1 MRFSRFRPL
10 FAVLAL
16 AASVALV
23 ASVADARP
31 RSSFGSRGS
40 QTYSAPPSTATAPKA
55 AQPMERSM
63 TQPGQPGST
72 ASRTATAPN
81 AAGGGFFSRPGFM
94 GGLFAGFLGAGL
106 LGMLM
111 GNGFAGGLG
120 GAASML
126 GLLLQV
132 GIIALIGYLVWTW
145 WQRRSQPATAM
156 ASGPMLRDYGR
167 NDTGRQMGMSGLG
180 GGMGGGFG
188 SASAPA
194 PRAAGSDEVGL
205 SPEDFSTF
213 EQILGDVQTAYGKED
228 LGALRT
234 RVTPEML
241 SYYSEELA
249 ANASR
254 GVTNRISD
262 VKLEQG
268 DLAEAWREGGTD
280 YATVAMRYSLNDT
293 VVDPSGRVLEGGPDE
308 ATEVWTFRRDH
319 GGKWL
324 VSAVQ
329 QAA

>member
-1 MRFSRFRPL
+1 MRLLKFRPL
-10 FAVLAL
+10 LAVLAL

-23 ASVADARP
+23 ASIADARP

-40 QTYSAPPSTATAPKA
+40 QTFSAPPSTATAPKA
-55 AQPMERSM
+55 TKPMERSM

-81 AAGGGFFSRPGFM
+81 PAGGGFFSRPGFM

-126 GLLLQV
+126 GLLLQI

-145 WQRRSQPATAM
+145 WQRRSQPAM

-167 NDTGRQMGMSGLG
+167 NDSGRQMGMSSGFGGL
-180 GGMGGGFG
+180 GGGFG
-188 SASAPA
+188 SGSAPA
-194 PRAAGSDEVGL
+194 QRAAGTDDVGL
-205 SPEDFSTF
+205 TPEDFNTF
-213 EQILGDVQTAYGKED
+213 EQTLSEVQTAYGKED
-228 LGALRT
+228 LSALRS

-254 GVTNRISD
+254 GVINRISD
-262 VKLEQG
+262 IKLEQG
-268 DLAEAWREGGTD
+268 DLAEAWREGSTD
-280 YATVAMRYSLNDT
+280 YATVAMRYALNDT
-293 VVDPSGRVLEGGPDE
+293 VVDQNGRVLEGGPDE
-308 ATEVWTFRRDH
+308 ATEVWTFRRDR

>member
-1 MRFSRFRPL
+1 
-10 FAVLAL
+10 
-16 AASVALV
+16 
-23 ASVADARP
+23 
-31 RSSFGSRGS
+31 
-40 QTYSAPPSTATAPKA
+40 
-55 AQPMERSM
+55 MERSM

-81 AAGGGFFSRPGFM
+81 TAGGGFFNRPGFM

-111 GNGFAGGLG
+111 GHGFSGGLG

-126 GLLLQV
+126 GLLLQI

-145 WQRRSQPATAM
+145 WQRRSQPAM
-156 ASGPMLRDYGR
+156 ASGPMLRDYGG
-167 NDTGRQMGMSGLG
+167 NNSGNNSGRQMGIGGSGLG
-180 GGMGGGFG
+180 GFGGGFG

-194 PRAAGSDEVGL
+194 QRAAGTDDVGL
-205 SPEDFSTF
+205 TPDDFNTF
-213 EQILGDVQTAYGKED
+213 EQTLGEVQTAYGKED
-228 LGALRT
+228 LSALRS

-254 GVTNRISD
+254 GVVNRISD
-262 VKLEQG
+262 IKLEQG
-268 DLAEAWREGGTD
+268 DLAEAWREGNTD

-293 VVDPSGRVLEGGPDE
+293 VVDQNGRVLEGGPDE
-308 ATEVWTFRRDH
+308 ATEVWTFRRDG

-329 QAA
+329 QTA